1 MQKTDNRLQCSDEKK
16 SKIKMTKQAT
26 SLRRQHQVCKV
37 YECKIVEKRLNNKQR
52 EELKMLFVEGKWFY
66 NHVLAM
72 KKNGIK
78 LRDINTTSIKEVKH
92 FDKDGNDVVSQF
104 HHLSSQQKQ
113 AIVTR
118 MISNEK
124 AILSL
129 IKNKF

>member
-1 MQKTDNRLQCSDEKK
+1 MQENDNRLLCSDEKK

-78 LRDINTTSIKEVKH
+78 LRDINTTNIKEVKH
-92 FDKDGNDVVSQF
+92 LDKDGNEVVSQLQ
-104 HHLSSQQKQ
+104 HLSSQ
-113 AIVTR
+113 
-118 MISNEK
+118 
-124 AILSL
+124 
-129 IKNKF
+129 

>member
-1 MQKTDNRLQCSDEKK
+1 MDKADNRLQCSDEKK

-37 YECKIVEKRLNNKQR
+37 YECKIVEKRLNAKQR

-66 NHVLAM
+66 NHVLSM

-92 FDKDGNDVVSQF
+92 LDKDGNEVVSKLQC
-104 HHLSSQQKQ
+104 LSS
-113 AIVTR
+113 
-118 MISNEK
+118 
-124 AILSL
+124 
-129 IKNKF
+129 

>member
-1 MQKTDNRLQCSDEKK
+1 MDKVDNRLQCSNEKK

-66 NHVLAM
+66 NHVLSM

-78 LRDINTTSIKEVKH
+78 LRDINTTNIKDVKH
-92 FDKDGNDVVSQF
+92 FDKDGNEVVSQL
-104 HHLSSQQKQ
+104 HHLSSQ
-113 AIVTR
+113 
-118 MISNEK
+118 
-124 AILSL
+124 
-129 IKNKF
+129 

>member
-1 MQKTDNRLQCSDEKK
+1 MEKTDNRLQCSDEKK

-26 SLRRQHQVCKV
+26 SLRRHHQVCKV
-37 YECKIVEKRLNNKQR
+37 YECKVVEKRLNAKQR

-92 FDKDGNDVVSQF
+92 LDKDGNEVVSQL
-104 HHLSSQQKQ
+104 HCLSS
-113 AIVTR
+113 
-118 MISNEK
+118 
-124 AILSL
+124 
-129 IKNKF
+129 

>member
-1 MQKTDNRLQCSDEKK
+1 MQKIDNRLQCSDEKK

-66 NHVLAM
+66 NHVLSM

-78 LRDINTTSIKEVKH
+78 LRDINTTNIKEVKH
-92 FDKDGNDVVSQF
+92 FDKDGNAVVSQL
-104 HHLSSQQKQ
+104 HQLSSQ
-113 AIVTR
+113 
-118 MISNEK
+118 
-124 AILSL
+124 
-129 IKNKF
+129 